1 MITAVVDTESSLRA
15 GLSVAFIHD
24 TGDLKDASFR
34 PQFLA
39 NHPENHVK
47 VSSVLEDEL
56 LNCTSF
62 KISVAFITDAG
73 VISLKETLNTLAQRG
88 VRGQILTSDYLAFTT
103 PAALRFLMSLP
114 NIELK
119 FFRCRGDAGFH
130 TKGYIFE
137 NPEKLHLIIG
147 SSNWTANALA
157 TNQEWN
163 ALLVSKASGQ
173 FATELLAE
181 FESLWNRPESETLT
195 DEAVAQYEALWK
207 GARAARQTLKFTD
220 EAVPAEKLS
229 PNTMQRAFIQKVL
242 TLKASGARRALLIS
256 ATGTGKTYAAAFAA
270 RDMAPRRILFLVHR
284 EQIARQAKKSFQ
296 RVLGPDRTYGL
307 LSGSQKDMTANCLF
321 ATMQTM
327 AKDDVREQFATDA
340 FDLIII
346 DEVHR
351 AGASSYQK
359 IMDYFAPDFWLGMT
373 ASPDRP
379 DGVDIYE
386 LFHHNIA
393 YEIRLQTALSEDLLC
408 PFHYFGIADYT
419 VNGVTSDAL
428 SSFRFLTC
436 EERVKHILNRTHFYG
451 HSGDRV
457 KGLIFC
463 STVAE
468 CKALSEAFNRCGMRT
483 AALSGSDS
491 QAEREAAIARLVQ
504 DDNANALD
512 YILSVDIFNEG
523 VDVPEINQVVLLR
536 PTESPIIFVQ
546 QLGRG
551 LRKAPGKEYVVVL
564 DFIGNYEKNFLI
576 PVALSGDR
584 SYDKDNMRRF
594 ITVGCRQLPGV
605 SSVHFDEITKE
616 RIFRAIDS
624 ANTQDLKLLK
634 DSYQIL
640 KFKLGRT
647 PTLMDFEAHNS
658 IDITKFF
665 DKCGSYY
672 TFLKTYDSDYQER
685 MSPAAEEVLNFC
697 SSKLGR
703 AQRLSEALVLE
714 DLMAGERPLA
724 ARLKA
729 HLSRR
734 GITAT
739 PAHLESVKTVLMNRF
754 VRKSE
759 DADRTPHCVFIESDQ
774 DGDWRPAAGFM
785 ALLRENPLLEDSLTD
800 LVRFM
805 KSRWQKLY
813 ANRYRD
819 LDLTLGEK
827 YTYEDVCR
835 LLNWTRNLTA
845 QNIGGYFYDAASKT
859 LPVFINYEK
868 DPNAIAY
875 EDHFESPD
883 TLVALSK
890 TKRRPTSP
898 DADHIYKR
906 KPEDQE
912 NRIYLF
918 VRRNK
923 DDKTA
928 KSFYF
933 LGEMSAMGEPS
944 PVTLKSGDAAFEITY
959 RLDTP
964 VRQDIYDYLTQN
976 QS

>member
-15 GLSVAFIHD
+15 GLSSAFILD
-24 TGDLKDASFR
+24 AGDLEDASFR
-34 PQFLA
+34 PRFLA
-39 NHPENHVK
+39 NHPESHVK

-56 LNCTSF
+56 LHCTSF

-73 VISLKETLNTLAQRG
+73 VISLKQTLETLAQRG

-103 PAALRFLMSLP
+103 PSALRFLQSLP
-114 NIELK
+114 NVELK
-119 FFRCRGDAGFH
+119 FFRCRGQEGFH

-163 ALLVSKASGQ
+163 ALLVSKASGR
-173 FATELLAE
+173 FATELLTE

-195 DEAVAQYEALWK
+195 EDAIARYETQWKVARSARQSLQISDEAVA
-207 GARAARQTLKFTD
+207 
-220 EAVPAEKLS
+220 AEELA
-229 PNTMQRAFIQKVL
+229 PNAMQRAFIEKVL
-242 TLKASGARRALLIS
+242 ALKNDGARRALLIS

-270 RDMAPRRILFLVHR
+270 REIKPKRLLFIVHR
-284 EQIARQAKKSFQ
+284 EQIARQAMKSFQ
-296 RVLGPDRTYGL
+296 RVLGPGRTYGL
-307 LSGSQKDMTANCLF
+307 LSGTQKDLSTDCLF

-327 AKDDVREQFATDA
+327 AKDAVLKQFALNA
-340 FDLIII
+340 FDLVII

-359 IMDYFAPDFWLGMT
+359 ILDYFTPDFWLGMT

-379 DGVDIYE
+379 DGVDIYA

-408 PFHYFGIADYT
+408 PFHYFGIADYA
-419 VNGVTSDAL
+419 VNGQTSEDL
-428 SSFRFLTC
+428 SNFRFLTC
-436 EERVKHILNRTHFYG
+436 DERVKHILDRTLYYG
-451 HSGDRV
+451 YSGDRV

-463 STVAE
+463 STVQE
-468 CKALSEAFNRCGMRT
+468 CEALSNAFNRSGLRT
-483 AALSGSDS
+483 VALSGSDT
-491 QAEREAAIARLVQ
+491 QDAREAAVARLVQ
-504 DDNANALD
+504 DDNDNALD

-551 LRKAPGKEYVVVL
+551 LRKAPGKDYVVVL
-564 DFIGNYEKNFLI
+564 DFIGNYAKNFLI

-584 SYDKDNMRRF
+584 SYDKDNLRRF
-594 ITVGCRQLPGV
+594 VTVGCRQIPGV
-605 SSVHFDEITKE
+605 STVHFDEITKE

-634 DSYQIL
+634 DSYKIL
-640 KFKLGRT
+640 KHKLGRT
-647 PTLMDFEAHNS
+647 PALLDFEAHNS
-658 IDITKFF
+658 IDVTKFF
-665 DKCGSYY
+665 EKCGSYY
-672 TFLKTYDSDYQER
+672 TFLKAYDPDYQER

-697 SSKLGR
+697 CSKLGR
-703 AQRLSEALVLE
+703 AQRLSEAFVIE
-714 DLMAGERPLA
+714 DILAEER
-724 ARLKA
+724 RLTESLKT
-729 HLSRR
+729 HLTNL

-739 PAHLESVKTVLMNRF
+739 PEHLASVHTVLTNQF
-754 VRKSE
+754 VRKAE
-759 DADRTPHCVFIESDQ
+759 DASRTPHCVFIESDGD
-774 DGDWRPAAGFM
+774 DGWRPATGFT
-785 ALLRENPLLEDSLTD
+785 ALLRENPLLKSSLED
-800 LVRFM
+800 LVRFI
-805 KSRWQKLY
+805 KARWQKLY
-813 ANRYRD
+813 ADRYRG

-835 LLNWTRNLTA
+835 LLNWSRNMTA
-845 QNIGGYFYDAASKT
+845 QNIGGYFYDKASKT

-868 DPNAIAY
+868 DDDAIKY
-875 EDHFESPD
+875 HDHFTSSSV
-883 TLVALSK
+883 LIALSK
-890 TKRRPTSP
+890 TKRRPESS

-906 KPEDQE
+906 TPEDRE

-933 LGEMSAMGEPS
+933 LGEIFAEGEPF
-944 PVTLKSGDAAFEITY
+944 PVTLQSGEAAFEITY

-976 QS
+976 AS